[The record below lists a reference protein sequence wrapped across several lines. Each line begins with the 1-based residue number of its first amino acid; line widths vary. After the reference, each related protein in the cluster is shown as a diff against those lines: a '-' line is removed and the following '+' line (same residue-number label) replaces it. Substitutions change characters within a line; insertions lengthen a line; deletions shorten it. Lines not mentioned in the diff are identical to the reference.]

1 MAKIL
6 IALIVFGVIIA
17 IHEFGHFIVAKLC
30 GIRVN
35 KFAIGMGPVILK
47 KQGEETEY
55 SLRLFPVGGFCAME
69 GEDDAS
75 DDPRA
80 FSKKS
85 VPKRM
90 AVVVAG
96 AVMNII
102 LGFLLLLIQTLLYQT
117 VVTTT
122 IADFTYTENASGE
135 RVSTSTSE
143 SCGLQVGD
151 TIISIDGMRIFTDT
165 DLSYKLQSTENDR
178 MTVVVKRDGE
188 HVTLE
193 NVTFF
198 NTATEGRL
206 DFYVQAEKCNFF
218 NVIRYSALNTISTG
232 RLIWASL
239 IDLVTGKY
247 GFHDLSGPVGIINT
261 IGVAVSMGETIRESL
276 ISLLSLASFIT
287 INVGIFNLLPLP
299 ALDGGRLLFL
309 LIEAIRR
316 KPLNPEHE
324 GMVHFIGLALLMLL
338 MVAVTFQDII
348 KMAQGNNPPDNTTS
362 ASDTANP
369 ENSSPDSG
377 SEPVNSK

>member
-1 MAKIL
+1 MTTIL
-6 IALIVFGVIIA
+6 ISLIVFGVIIA

-35 KFAIGMGPVILK
+35 QFAIGMGPVILK
-47 KQGEETEY
+47 KQGKETQY

-96 AVMNII
+96 AVMNIL
-102 LGFLLLLIQTLLYQT
+102 LGFLLIVTTTLLYQD

-122 IADFTYTENASGE
+122 IAGFTYMEDAETGE
-135 RVSTSTSE
+135 RTSTSTSE
-143 SCGLQVGD
+143 TCGLQVGD
-151 TIISIDGMRIFTDT
+151 TIVSIEGMRIFTDT
-165 DLSYKLQSTENDR
+165 DLSYKLQNTENDE
-178 MTVVVKRDGE
+178 MTVVVERDGE
-188 HVTLE
+188 RVTLE
-193 NVTFF
+193 NVTFY

-206 DFYVQAEKCNFF
+206 DFYVKAEKCNFL
-218 NVIRYSALNTISTG
+218 NVIRYGALNTLSTG

-239 IDLVTGKY
+239 IDLITGKY
-247 GFHDLSGPVGIINT
+247 GFHDLSGPVGIITT
-261 IGVAVSMGETIRESL
+261 IGEAASMGETIKESL
-276 ISLLSLASFIT
+276 ISVLSLASFIT

-299 ALDGGRLLFL
+299 ALDGGRLMFL
-309 LIEAIRR
+309 LVEAIRR

-338 MVAVTFQDII
+338 MVAVTFQDILRMI
-348 KMAQGNNPPDNTTS
+348 QG
-362 ASDTANP
+362 
-369 ENSSPDSG
+369 G
-377 SEPVNSK
+377 